1 MSPPITHGGQGDL
14 FPGDIGPG
22 RDASPD
28 ALKAAEL
35 VRMAR
40 ARISC
45 LWEIDRAAV
54 RMLIEA
60 PGVPLRGRCALEL
73 ARFIQEARKEPAHF
87 WNALAQ
93 IAQRRWKAAG
103 LRVSFL
109 RGSPAL
115 DLISDAE
122 WRTLPL
128 APELAAL
135 VAQPRPPHGQA

>member
-1 MSPPITHGGQGDL
+1 MKPPTTQEGQGDL
-14 FPGDIGPG
+14 FPEDNGPG
-22 RDASPD
+22 NDVTPA

-40 ARISC
+40 ARILC
-45 LWEIDRAAV
+45 LSEIDGAAA
-54 RMLIEA
+54 RMLKEA

-73 ARFIQEARKEPAHF
+73 ARFIQEARNEPAHF

-135 VAQPRPPHGQA
+135 VAQPRPPHGHA